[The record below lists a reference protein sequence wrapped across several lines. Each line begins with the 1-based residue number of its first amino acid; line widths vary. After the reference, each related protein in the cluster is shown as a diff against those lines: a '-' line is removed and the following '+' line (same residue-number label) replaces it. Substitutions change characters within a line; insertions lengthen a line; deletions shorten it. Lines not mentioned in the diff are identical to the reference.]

1 MRVLR
6 PLALTAVLAG
16 AAVAQRPSTAP
27 ARPATAANDA
37 IRIPFERYTLAN
49 GLTVILSQDRSTP
62 TVAVDIWYHVGS
74 KNEVAGRTGFAHMFE
89 HVMFTGSLNVP
100 YGLHDRM
107 TEGVGGS
114 NNGSTSTDRT
124 NYYETIPS
132 NYLET
137 SLWMEADRMGF
148 LLEKLDSAKF
158 VAQRD
163 IVQNERRQGIDNQPY
178 GRAGEII
185 TAAMYPTTNPYSW
198 PIVGYMSDL
207 QQANLEDVKN
217 FFRLYYAPTNATLA
231 VVGDFDVAQTK
242 AWIAKYFGGLPK
254 GAAIT
259 RPVVSPPT
267 MTAERRLVYEDR
279 VQVPRLYIRWPS
291 IGTKH
296 GDQYALSVLGQ
307 ILTGSRTAR
316 LTKTLV
322 YDRQAAA
329 SVFAGQSSQELLGSF
344 SLQVTPRPGNSLTS
358 LEVATDSVIER
369 VKREGPTTEEIQRAT
384 AGLEFGFV
392 SGLESNLGK
401 AETLLNGSVYL
412 GDPGYYRTQFTK
424 LRSVTPNDVKRVA
437 NTYLGAGR
445 VVLSVVPTG
454 KLDQASRPDQSTKV
468 TVTADGARYI
478 MEGK

>member
-1 MRVLR
+1 MRLFR
-6 PLALTAVLAG
+6 PAVALTITLAG
-16 AAVAQRPSTAP
+16 TAVAQRPATT
-27 ARPATAANDA
+27 ARPANASNDA
-37 IRIPFERYTLAN
+37 IRIPFETYKLAN

-62 TVAVDIWYHVGS
+62 TVVVDVWYHVGS

-124 NYYETIPS
+124 NYYETVPA

-137 SLWMEADRMGF
+137 ALWMEADRMGF

-178 GRAGEII
+178 GRAGEIM

-198 PIVGYMSDL
+198 PIVGYMTDL
-207 QQANLEDVKN
+207 QQANLDDVKS

-242 AWIAKYFGGLPK
+242 AWIAKYFAGLPK

-267 MTAERRLVYEDR
+267 MTTERRLVYEDR

-296 GDQYALSVLGQ
+296 GDTHALGVLGQ
-307 ILTGSRTAR
+307 ILSGGRTSR

-329 SVFAGQSSQELLGSF
+329 SVFAGQSSQELLGAF
-344 SLQVTPRPGNSLTS
+344 SLQITPRPGNSLTS
-358 LEVATDSVIER
+358 LEIATDSVIER
-369 VKREGPTTEEIQRAT
+369 VKREGPTVEEIQRAT

-392 SGLESNLGK
+392 SNLESNLGK

-412 GDPGYYRTQFTK
+412 GDAGYYRTQYQR

-468 TVTADGARYI
+468 TVTADGGRYI